1 MTPEVSKPMQ
11 ASLKHSNPPKLIKSK
26 CKKKLQQLMSIDAKP
41 SELLLKML
49 NYSLKKCNEDNSEI
63 NLIDFL
69 SLIPGNG
76 ETPKIHF
83 ISDLENKEEN
93 KMNENHAK
101 QREETLMSKINLKL
115 AKNIIITQVAINA
128 VEPMAV
134 GDYTQL
140 CENGQDED
148 LLMYVRGMKA
158 LMNAGNASCP
168 QTCG

>member
-1 MTPEVSKPMQ
+1 M
-11 ASLKHSNPPKLIKSK
+11 
-26 CKKKLQQLMSIDAKP
+26 
-41 SELLLKML
+41 
-49 NYSLKKCNEDNSEI
+49 
-63 NLIDFL
+63 IDFL
-69 SLIPGNG
+69 SLIPGNE

-140 CENGQDED
+140 CENGLDED

-158 LMNAGNASCP
+158 LMNACNASCP